1 MIIYQRNIEKRI
13 LIKLEE
19 ENGSW
24 NISKYYDK
32 NAFFIVEKNNNNSYI
47 INIGFCMLNGEHFKI
62 TEEGKNRKFKY
73 ENNRL
78 YIEEIVNDSD
88 VLVVMPTYNR
98 SNNIKNTIQLI
109 DNQTYK
115 KSTLLII
122 DDGSTPE
129 HKVEF
134 NLLKDKYRFNNKII
148 FLENN
153 VNKHIAYTLNKGI
166 EYFLNNEQYTY
177 VTWISDDNHY

>member
-32 NAFFIVEKNNNNSYI
+32 NAFFIVEKNNNHSYI

-115 KSTLLII
+115 KST
-122 DDGSTPE
+122 
-129 HKVEF
+129 
-134 NLLKDKYRFNNKII
+134 
-148 FLENN
+148 
-153 VNKHIAYTLNKGI
+153 
-166 EYFLNNEQYTY
+166 
-177 VTWISDDNHY
+177 